1 MMQFQ
6 TEAKAFTDPEQMA
19 AAYLFKYF
27 GTRKI
32 EYPINPFQM
41 LKEEGI
47 LFSLM
52 NFKKLE
58 GVYIPA
64 SGDNDIPVVGININR
79 PITRQRFTAAHE
91 LCHHFR
97 DADKEISYDELYEIL
112 FRLILRSYVDL
123 NQRI

>member
-1 MMQFQ
+1 MQFQ
-6 TEAKAFTDPEQMA
+6 TEAKKFTDPEELA
-19 AAYLFKYF
+19 AFYLSVYF
-27 GTRKI
+27 GNQKI

-41 LKEEGI
+41 LKDEGI

-52 NFKKLE
+52 SFKKLE

-64 SGDNDIPVVGININR
+64 TGDDDLPTVGINVNR

-97 DADKEISYDELYEIL
+97 DADEQISCPIVGKNSIEKYADA
-112 FRLILRSYVDL
+112 FAAA
-123 NQRI
+123 